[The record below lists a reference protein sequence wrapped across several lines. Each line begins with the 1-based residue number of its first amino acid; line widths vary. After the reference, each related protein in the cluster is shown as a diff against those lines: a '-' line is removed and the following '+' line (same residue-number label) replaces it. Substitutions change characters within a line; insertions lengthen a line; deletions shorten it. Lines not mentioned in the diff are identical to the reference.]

1 MDPNRSFR
9 PGERDHRPGRIP
21 PPELRHSTEFSPLVL
36 VGMGLLML
44 GVLAAG
50 IWLLLRAA

>member
-1 MDPNRSFR
+1 MDPNRSYR
-9 PGERDHRPGRIP
+9 PGAPDNRPGRIP
-21 PPELRHSTEFSPLVL
+21 PPELKHSTEFPVSVL

-44 GVLAAG
+44 GVLGAG

>member
-9 PGERDHRPGRIP
+9 PGDRDNRPGRILP
-21 PPELRHSTEFSPLVL
+21 PDLKHSTEFSPLVL

-44 GVLAAG
+44 GVLGAG
-50 IWLLLRAA
+50 IWLLLQAA